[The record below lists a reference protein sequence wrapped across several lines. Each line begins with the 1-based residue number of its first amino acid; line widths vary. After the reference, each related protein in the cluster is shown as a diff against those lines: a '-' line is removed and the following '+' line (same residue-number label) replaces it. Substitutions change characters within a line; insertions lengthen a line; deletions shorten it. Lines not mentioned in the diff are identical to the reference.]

1 VNRSPRT
8 TLLAAVAVAALAACS
23 KEPAPAPAQPPQASP
38 AQPAALKL
46 AKEQQPGAAADGTPA
61 AATSARTPWVRA
73 RAAEGVSLLEA
84 PATVLPAPEGV
95 AAVTPPFRARITRIA
110 VRAGEKVARGQVI
123 AEVVMPEVVQAA
135 GAYAAA
141 TTRLEAYQRRK
152 DQLDGLKKEGL
163 VKLSD
168 LLESETKLAEAR
180 ADQQS
185 ALATL
190 RAADLAAAD
199 ARRILDGSG
208 QVGLRSPI
216 SGMVH
221 EVKASIGETREAAGE
236 PIARV
241 AADGETRVEARL
253 AYAPPPNA
261 KFELILPDGTRH
273 PVDLLGRAP
282 VVDPRDGTTAAWFA
296 GRNGGARLPAGL
308 SARLAVKMGEAAA
321 AVPARAVALD
331 GKQAYVVRNVSGKPQ
346 RLPVQVLA
354 TSGADALVK
363 GIEPGAEVAADA
375 ALAASEEQP

>member
-1 VNRSPRT
+1 MNRSPRK
-8 TLLAAVAVAALAACS
+8 TLLAAVAALAALAACS

-38 AQPAALKL
+38 VEPASLKL
-46 AKEQQPGAAADGTPA
+46 AKEQGATADTTPA
-61 AATSARTPWVRA
+61 AATSARTPWVRV

-110 VRAGEKVARGQVI
+110 VRAGEKVAKGQVI

-152 DQLDGLKKEGL
+152 DQLDGLKKDGL

-168 LLESETKLAEAR
+168 LLEAETKLAEAR

-190 RAADLAAAD
+190 RAADLAAGD

-253 AYAPPPNA
+253 AYAPPPTA

-296 GRNGGARLPAGL
+296 GHNGGARLPAGL

-331 GKQAYVVRNVSGKPQ
+331 GKQAYVVRNVAGKPQ

-363 GIEPGAEVAADA
+363 GVEPGVEVAADA

>member
-1 VNRSPRT
+1 MSQSPRK
-8 TLLAAVAVAALAACS
+8 TLLAVAALAALAACS
-23 KEPAPAPAQPPQASP
+23 KEPAASPVPEPRPQASP
-38 AQPAALKL
+38 VEEASLKL
-46 AKEQQPGAAADGTPA
+46 AQTPAAPEAATA

-141 TTRLEAYQRRK
+141 STRLEAYARRK
-152 DQLDGLKKEGL
+152 DQLDALKKDGL

-168 LLESETKLAEAR
+168 LLEAETKLAEAR

-190 RAADLAAAD
+190 RAADLVAAD

-216 SGMVH
+216 AGVVH

-241 AADGETRVEARL
+241 AADGETRIEARL
-253 AYAPPPNA
+253 AYAPPA
-261 KFELILPDGTRH
+261 TARFELILPDGSRQ

-331 GKQAYVVRNVSGKPQ
+331 GKQAYVVRNVAGKPQ

-363 GIEPGAEVAADA
+363 GVEPGVEVAADA
-375 ALAASEEQP
+375 ALAGAEERP